1 MPEDPEEFLR
11 AQYEQEKEREDAL
24 AAARKMRR
32 TAKTISEIKAEN
44 RELHRAV
51 DVLEEHLSVRE
62 ALAKAIA
69 KPPVVKLKKSK
80 RGDPVIPIAVNS
92 DEHYDETFTLENT
105 GGINEQNPEIS
116 EQKVENYIQRLL
128 KLLEREALASPIPHM
143 VLPMLGDMISGELHP
158 KSERE
163 SPMTPTEATRFA
175 YRLKRRIIDS
185 LLAWDIPKILIPC
198 VDGNHDRTTER
209 RTPGLNQ
216 RYSHAHDLYL
226 RLADHYEEA
235 GEKRVEFYVPQ
246 QDFATMEIFPGYSI
260 CITHGDSVRGGQGI
274 GGLAPSL
281 LRAVSR
287 WRQAYPADLYLLG
300 HHHQYWDLNTVC
312 VNGCAVG
319 YNPYA
324 ASLGLAPSP
333 PMQLFTTVHTG
344 RLTRATTCPVWVD

>member
-1 MPEDPEEFLR
+1 MTDPEELLR
-11 AQYEQEKEREDAL
+11 QQFEAEREREDAL
-24 AAARKMRR
+24 ESARQMRR
-32 TAKTISEIKAEN
+32 AAKTISEVKAEN
-44 RELHRAV
+44 RELHQAV

-69 KPPVVKLKKSK
+69 KPPVVRLKKTK
-80 RGDPVIPIAVNS
+80 EAAVVPLAIMS
-92 DEHYDETFTLENT
+92 DQHWDETFSLEQT
-105 GGINEQNPEIS
+105 GGINEQNPEIA
-116 EQKVENYIQRLL
+116 EAKVENLIHRLL
-128 KLLEREALASPIPHM
+128 KLIEREQLSSPVPHM
-143 VLPMLGDMISGELHP
+143 VMPLLGDMIAGELHP
-158 KSERE
+158 KSERD

-175 YRLKRRIIDS
+175 YRLTRRIIDS
-185 LLAWDIPKILIPC
+185 LLASDMPRILIPC
-198 VDGNHDRTTER
+198 VDGNHDRTTAK

-235 GEKRVEFYVPQ
+235 GEKRVEFYIPQ
-246 QDFATMEIFPGYSI
+246 TDFATMEICPGFSI

-274 GGLAPSL
+274 GGLAPPL

-300 HHHQYWDLNTVC
+300 HHHQYWDLGSVC
-312 VNGCAVG
+312 VNGCSVG

-344 RLTRATTCPVWVD
+344 RLSRATTCPIWVD

>member
-1 MPEDPEEFLR
+1 MPDPEELIR
-11 AQYEQEKEREDAL
+11 AQYEAERDREDAL
-24 AAARKMRR
+24 ESARQMRR

-44 RELHRAV
+44 RDLHRAV

-69 KPPVVKLKKSK
+69 KPPVVRLKKSK
-80 RGDPVIPIAVNS
+80 RGEPVIPIAVNS
-92 DEHYDETFTLENT
+92 DEHYDEEFTLEQT

-116 EQKVENYIQRLL
+116 EQKVVNYIQRLL
-128 KLLEREALASPIPHM
+128 KLIEREQLSSPVPCLVM
-143 VLPMLGDMISGELHP
+143 PLLGDMISGELHP

-163 SPMTPTEATRFA
+163 SSMTPLEGTRFA

-185 LLAWDIPKILIPC
+185 LLATDLPKIILPC
-198 VDGNHDRTTER
+198 VDGNHDRTTEK

-216 RYSHAHDLYL
+216 RYSHAHDCYL
-226 RLADHYEEA
+226 RLASHYFEA
-235 GEKRVEFYVPQ
+235 GEKRVEFYIPQ
-246 QDFATMEIFPGYSI
+246 QDFATMEICPGFTI
-260 CITHGDSVRGGQGI
+260 CITHGDSVKGGSGI

-319 YNPYA
+319 YNPFA

-344 RLTRATTCPVWVD
+344 RLTRATTCPIWVD